1 MSWAI
6 TVRSHKFS
14 VLAFRPL
21 PPHVAHISASCQR
34 KHETCTNN
42 VNLRAHLNVTR
53 VCVSVSGVY
62 VCQGVSVRVYL
73 SVSSDNR

>member
-14 VLAFRPL
+14 VLAFLPL

-53 VCVSVSGVY
+53 VSVSGVSG
-62 VCQGVSVRVYL
+62 CVRVYL
-73 SVSSDNR
+73 SVWSDNR

>member
-14 VLAFRPL
+14 VLAFLPL

-53 VCVSVSGVY
+53 VCVSVSGVSKCVY
-62 VCQGVSVRVYL
+62 VRV
-73 SVSSDNR
+73 